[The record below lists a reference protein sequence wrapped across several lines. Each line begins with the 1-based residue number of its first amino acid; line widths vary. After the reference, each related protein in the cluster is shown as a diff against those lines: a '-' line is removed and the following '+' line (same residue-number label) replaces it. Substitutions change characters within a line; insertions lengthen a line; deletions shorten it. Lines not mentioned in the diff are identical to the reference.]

1 MDELER
7 HLHDCLARADGR
19 VAAVVGRDGLLI
31 ESVVAA
37 SSVATTS
44 DAARDLPLMGAE
56 AADLLTAADRLAV
69 EALGAAAVEETW
81 LRSADAAVLIRR
93 LQDRSFLVLVVA
105 GDSEPATAR
114 EAVHAVVPEIEA
126 ALA

>member
-31 ESVVAA
+31 ESVVAG
-37 SSVATTS
+37 SDVATAS
-44 DAARDLPLMGAE
+44 DAVRDLPLVGAE
-56 AADLLTAADRLAV
+56 AAELLTAADRLST
-69 EALGAAAVEETW
+69 EALGAAGVEETW

-93 LQDRSFLVLVVA
+93 LQDRSFVLLVVA
-105 GDSEPATAR
+105 GDSDPAVAR
-114 EAVHAVVPEIEA
+114 DAVHAVVPGVEA

>member
-7 HLHDCLARADGR
+7 LLHDCLTRAGGR

-37 SSVATTS
+37 SDVATAS
-44 DAARDLPLMGAE
+44 DAVDDLPLVGAE
-56 AADLLTAADRLAV
+56 AADLLAAADRLST
-69 EALGAAAVEETW
+69 EALAAAAVEETW
-81 LRSADAAVLIRR
+81 LRSADVAVLIRR
-93 LQDRSFLVLVVA
+93 LQDRSFVVLVVA
-105 GDSEPATAR
+105 GDSEPATVR
-114 EAVHAVVPEIEA
+114 EAVHAVVPGIEA

>member
-1 MDELER
+1 MDELEQ

-31 ESVVAA
+31 ESVVAG
-37 SSVATTS
+37 SDVATAS
-44 DAARDLPLMGAE
+44 DAARDLPLVGAE
-56 AADLLTAADRLAV
+56 AADLLTAADRLATD
-69 EALGAAAVEETW
+69 ALGAAGVEEAW

-93 LQDRSFLVLVVA
+93 LQDRSFVVLVVA
-105 GDSEPATAR
+105 GDADPAVAR
-114 EAVHAVVPEIEA
+114 DAVHAVAADVEA

>member
-7 HLHDCLARADGR
+7 LLNDCLARAGGR

-31 ESVVAA
+31 ESGVAG
-37 SSVATTS
+37 SDVATAS
-44 DAARDLPLMGAE
+44 DAVEDLPLVGAE
-56 AADLLTAADRLAV
+56 AADLLTAADRLTT
-69 EALGAAAVEETW
+69 EALGAAGIEETW

-93 LQDRSFLVLVVA
+93 LQDRSFMVLVVA
-105 GDSEPATAR
+105 GDTDPAVAR
-114 EAVHAVVPEIEA
+114 DAVHAVTPDVEA

>member
-7 HLHDCLARADGR
+7 LLHDCLARADGR

-37 SSVATTS
+37 SDVATAS
-44 DAARDLPLMGAE
+44 DAVADLPLVGAE
-56 AADLLTAADRLAV
+56 AADLLAAADRLSS
-69 EALGAAAVEETW
+69 EALAATAVEETW
-81 LRSADAAVLIRR
+81 LRSADVAVLIRR
-93 LQDRSFLVLVVA
+93 LRDRSFVVLVVA

-114 EAVHAVVPEIEA
+114 EAVHAVVPGVEA